1 MEYLSDEQLIGLYL
15 KKLQLDKKDKDF
27 KKMLKMELMKR
38 DLLFEALD
46 RCDNKNGKQVGT
58 DA

>member
-1 MEYLSDEQLIGLYL
+1 MEYLSNEQLIGFYL
-15 KKLQLDKKDKDF
+15 KTLQLEKEDKEF
-27 KKMLKMELMKR
+27 KKMLEMELMKR

-46 RCDNKNGKQVGT
+46 RRDNKNGKHVGT

>member
-1 MEYLSDEQLIGLYL
+1 MEYLSDEQLIGFYL
-15 KKLQLDKKDKDF
+15 KTLQLEKEDQDF
-27 KKMLKMELMKR
+27 KKMLELELMKR

-46 RCDNKNGKQVGT
+46 RNNNKNGKQVGM